1 MSRALALGMG
11 LLLAGSGL
19 AGQTGGAAAPA
30 APARVTFSR
39 RFQGSPPAVFR
50 IEVYQDGRASYRGKD
65 RDADPLV
72 TLRFTA
78 SAAAVRR
85 IFANAAA
92 LDDFNGRK
100 LQSKLRVAYTGDKL
114 LAFDGATR
122 HGSQA
127 FTYTRVPAAAAL
139 VSLFEKIATTGED
152 ALRLQRAVQYQ
163 PLDVLDRM
171 DQIQGD
177 WDGGQMAEPQL
188 LAPVLRAM
196 IANPAVMDAARHRGE
211 TLLRAFAQERRR
223 GGGRG

>member
-1 MSRALALGMG
+1 MSRAIALGLG
-11 LLLAGSGL
+11 LLLGGSGL

-30 APARVTFSR
+30 EPARVTFSR
-39 RFQGSPPAVFR
+39 SFQGSQPAFFQ

-65 RDADPLV
+65 LDADPLV
-72 TLRFTA
+72 RLRFTA
-78 SAAAVRR
+78 SPAAVRR
-85 IFANAAA
+85 IFGNAAA

-100 LQSKLRVAYTGDKL
+100 LQSKLQVAYTGDKL
-114 LAFDGATR
+114 LAFDDATR

-152 ALRLQRAVQYQ
+152 ALLLQRAVQYQ

-171 DQIQGD
+171 NQIQSD

-196 IANPAVMDAARHRGE
+196 IANPAVMDSARHRGE
-211 TLLRAFAQERRR
+211 KLLRAFAEKPRR
-223 GGGRG
+223 GGGGG